1 MESNVLVETS
11 QRLVLMIKTSLPFLI
26 VVACAV
32 CFTPEAAAQTAI
44 PCGQLTPGAITTAGQ
59 ENRYTFSG
67 TAGQVITVRIVTTT
81 NNFTPQF
88 QLIFGTQVITTSTTA
103 IAGTL
108 AQTGTYTLAVK
119 YNSGSSQTG
128 AYALMLQRTKN
139 PCGAIQIGACQTLR
153 GSLSSPAD
161 LDAYTFNGTAGQ
173 TIILQ
178 LKPLTT
184 NLDLSSSLTLF
195 DPDGTFVTIA
205 NVSLTSTLTKTGV
218 YTLFVGTDLV
228 GGMAGNYTLTLGNT
242 VVRLTSPNGGQAFLA
257 GTTVPISW
265 QSGSNSPLIYAQD
278 ILLSTDGGA
287 TYPTVITY
295 GLSSGTQSF
304 NWRIPPTLSTQN
316 ARIRVIATDTA
327 GGSCQDDSDG
337 SFAVVGA
344 NSLTPVAYKY
354 DELSRLTQAV
364 YDNGTG
370 ASYTYDAAGNRLSEV
385 VAAVPFFRVNCNPS
399 ALTASLGGSTTS
411 TCSVT
416 SLNGFSSSVTVA
428 CGDLPPGIT
437 CISSPG
443 AVIPPANGTANS
455 TVTVNVSSAA
465 IGGAYG
471 FQVTGTGGG
480 FIRSA
485 AVRVSINQ
493 LDAVRFFV
501 RQHYVDFLSR
511 QPDQSGLNFWMNEIT
526 SCGSN
531 QQCLEVKR
539 INVSASFYLSIEFQE
554 TGFLVERIYKAAFGT
569 AVGTSTNGG
578 THQLQV
584 PIVRLNE
591 FFPDTQEISQGVVV
605 NQPGWETV
613 LENNKQAYTAE
624 FVQRARFTT
633 AFPANMTPAQF
644 VDRLNTNA
652 GNPLS
657 TAERNQLV
665 SDLTA
670 GTKTRAQVLRAVAE
684 DPDLN
689 NAEFN
694 RAFVLME
701 YFGYLRRN
709 PNDPQ
714 DADYSGYDFWLTKLN
729 QFNGNYINAEMVKA
743 FLSSIEY
750 RQRFG
755 P

>member
-1 MESNVLVETS
+1 MLKQSLADATWNPV
-11 QRLVLMIKTSLPFLI
+11 RGLPFVLFI
-26 VVACAV
+26 VFISYSGAL
-32 CFTPEAAAQTAI
+32 AQTPI
-44 PCGQLTPGAITTAGQ
+44 TCGQLTPGAITAVGQ

-67 TAGQVITVRIVTTT
+67 TAGQVITARIVTTT

-108 AQTGTYTLAVK
+108 TQTGTYTLAVK

-139 PCGAIQIGACQTLR
+139 ACGAIQLGTCQTLR

-173 TIILQ
+173 TIVLQ

-205 NVSLTSTLTKTGV
+205 NVSLTSTLTKSGV

-242 VVRLTSPNGGQAFLA
+242 VVRLTSPNGSEAFLA

-265 QSGSNSPLIYAQD
+265 QSNSNAFPFIYAQD

-304 NWRIPPTLSTQN
+304 NWRIPPALSTQN
-316 ARIRVIATDTA
+316 ARIRIIATDTA

-344 NSLTPVAYKY
+344 NSLAPVAYKY
-354 DELSRLTQAV
+354 DELSRLIQAV

-370 ASYTYDAAGNRLSEV
+370 ASYSYDAAGNRLSEV

-399 ALTASLGGSTTS
+399 VLTASLGGSTTS

-416 SLNGFSSSVTVA
+416 SLNGFNSSVTVA
-428 CGDLPPGIT
+428 CSDLPPGIT
-437 CISSPG
+437 CVSSPG
-443 AVIPPANGTANS
+443 GVVPPANGTANS

-480 FIRSA
+480 FARSA
-485 AVRVSINQ
+485 PVRISINQ
-493 LDAVRFFV
+493 LDAARFYV

-511 QPDQSGLNFWMNEIT
+511 QPDQSGLNFWVNEIT

-531 QQCLEVKR
+531 QQCIEVKR
-539 INVSASFYLSIEFQE
+539 INVSAAFYVSIEFQQ
-554 TGFLVERIYKAAFGT
+554 TGYLVERIYKAAYGNAT
-569 AVGTSTNGG
+569 GASTLGG
-578 THQLQV
+578 AHQFAV
-584 PIVRLNE
+584 PIIRINE
-591 FFPDTQEISQGVVV
+591 FLPDTLTIGQGVVV
-605 NQPGWETV
+605 NQTGWETV
-613 LENNKQAYTAE
+613 LENNKQAFTSE
-624 FVQRARFTT
+624 FTQRARFTT
-633 AFPANMTPAQF
+633 AFPSSLTPAQF
-644 VDRLNTNA
+644 VDKLNANA

-657 TAERNQLV
+657 AAERNQLV
-665 SDLTA
+665 SDLTSSA
-670 GTKTRAQVLRAVAE
+670 KTRAQVLRAVAE
-684 DPDLN
+684 DSDLN
-689 NAEFN
+689 SAEFN
-694 RAFVLME
+694 RAFVLMQ

-709 PNDPQ
+709 PNEGQ
-714 DADYSGYDFWLTKLN
+714 DTDYTGYEFWLTKLN
-729 QFNGNYINAEMVKA
+729 QFNGDYVAAEMVKA
-743 FLSSIEY
+743 FIASDEY
-750 RQRFG
+750 RHRFG